1 MPGSASMPWHPPYR
15 RLAYALVSLLVAIT
29 GGLGNAL
36 VTANLPFLQGQLA
49 LTPTQGSW
57 LVAAYAM
64 VNVTANLLAF
74 KFRQQYGIRLFAE
87 IGLGLYAALAVLH
100 LFVGSFETTMLTRAA
115 SGFAGAAC
123 STLGTL
129 YMLQA
134 LPRRFTGNLLVVGVG
149 LSQLAVPIAWIVSPG
164 LVDTGQW
171 HQLYS
176 FEAGL
181 ALCAFAAV
189 VVLKL
194 PPGIQVKAFEPL
206 DFLTFALLAPA
217 VALLVIVLAQGYTRW
232 WLNTPWLGWA
242 LVASI
247 VLSTTAFIIE
257 HYRRNPL
264 LQIRWLSKLPVLH
277 FIVGAFLIRFLTT
290 EQSYGVVNLMRTL
303 GMGPDQMR
311 PLFVVILAGV
321 IVGIAG
327 ASLTFG
333 PKRLIA
339 QLLMAILL
347 LGAAAFFDQHRTS
360 MDRPHDFYASQFLAS
375 VGAGMF
381 MGPLIMLGI
390 SAALKQGVD
399 HMITFLV
406 TLSITQT
413 LGGLAGSAVLG
424 TFQLHREQ
432 LYSSAL
438 TSQLDPADPVVA
450 QRLRIQQQLYA
461 AQITDPVLR
470 SAQGSA
476 QLAQTTRREAN
487 VRGFNDVFTLSGWL
501 AIGFLCWLLLLSL
514 RTAPRPAEFST
525 MPPVPPRPDDAD
537 NVTPPPP
544 TDAAPAPTPV
554 EPAVA
559 PKYLK
564 PSARSVVVM
573 VVVALLGIA
582 LILRAWH
589 LWPFTSSV
597 MVTDNAYV
605 RGQITVMA
613 PQVNGYVT
621 EVLVKDFQHVK
632 EGEPLLRIDDRIY
645 AQRVAQAQAT
655 LDSARAALANSDQS
669 QAQNRAQIA
678 SARATLSAGQAEL
691 QRSRNETKRYEEL
704 AAQQLVSINDRDKF
718 RTTQAS
724 AQASV
729 QQSQAQIR
737 IAEETL
743 VSTQVARKS
752 LEAQV
757 ESAQAQ
763 LELARIDLANTV
775 IHAPRDGQISEASVR
790 VGQYVAAGSQLLFL
804 VPDTLWVVAN
814 YKEGQ
819 TWGMAI
825 GQPATFSVDAFQGQ
839 VLRGRV
845 QEIAPATGSE
855 FSVLRPDNASGNFTK
870 VVQRLPVRI
879 SINGNQEL
887 AKQLRPGMSVIV
899 RVDTRSKPMD

>member
-1 MPGSASMPWHPPYR
+1 
-15 RLAYALVSLLVAIT
+15 
-29 GGLGNAL
+29 
-36 VTANLPFLQGQLA
+36 
-49 LTPTQGSW
+49 
-57 LVAAYAM
+57 
-64 VNVTANLLAF
+64 
-74 KFRQQYGIRLFAE
+74 
-87 IGLGLYAALAVLH
+87 
-100 LFVGSFETTMLTRAA
+100 
-115 SGFAGAAC
+115 
-123 STLGTL
+123 
-129 YMLQA
+129 
-134 LPRRFTGNLLVVGVG
+134 
-149 LSQLAVPIAWIVSPG
+149 
-164 LVDTGQW
+164 
-171 HQLYS
+171 
-176 FEAGL
+176 
-181 ALCAFAAV
+181 
-189 VVLKL
+189 
-194 PPGIQVKAFEPL
+194 
-206 DFLTFALLAPA
+206 
-217 VALLVIVLAQGYTRW
+217 
-232 WLNTPWLGWA
+232 
-242 LVASI
+242 
-247 VLSTTAFIIE
+247 
-257 HYRRNPL
+257 
-264 LQIRWLSKLPVLH
+264 
-277 FIVGAFLIRFLTT
+277 
-290 EQSYGVVNLMRTL
+290 
-303 GMGPDQMR
+303 
-311 PLFVVILAGV
+311 
-321 IVGIAG
+321 
-327 ASLTFG
+327 
-333 PKRLIA
+333 
-339 QLLMAILL
+339 
-347 LGAAAFFDQHRTS
+347 
-360 MDRPHDFYASQFLAS
+360 
-375 VGAGMF
+375 
-381 MGPLIMLGI
+381 
-390 SAALKQGVD
+390 
-399 HMITFLV
+399 
-406 TLSITQT
+406 
-413 LGGLAGSAVLG
+413 
-424 TFQLHREQ
+424 
-432 LYSSAL
+432 
-438 TSQLDPADPVVA
+438 
-450 QRLRIQQQLYA
+450 
-461 AQITDPVLR
+461 
-470 SAQGSA
+470 
-476 QLAQTTRREAN
+476 
-487 VRGFNDVFTLSGWL
+487 
-501 AIGFLCWLLLLSL
+501 
-514 RTAPRPAEFST
+514 
-525 MPPVPPRPDDAD
+525 MPPVPPRSDDAD

-621 EVLVKDFQHVK
+621 EVLVKDFQHVRQ
-632 EGEPLLRIDDRIY
+632 GEPLLRIDDRIY

-691 QRSRNETKRYEEL
+691 QRSRNELKRYEEL

-718 RTTQAS
+718 RTSQAS

-825 GQPATFSVDAFQGQ
+825 GQPAAFSVDAFQGQ

-879 SINGNQEL
+879 SIDEGQKL
-887 AKQLRPGMSVIV
+887 AAQLRPGMSVIV
-899 RVDTRSKPMD
+899 RVDTAGKPKD

>member
-1 MPGSASMPWHPPYR
+1 
-15 RLAYALVSLLVAIT
+15 
-29 GGLGNAL
+29 
-36 VTANLPFLQGQLA
+36 
-49 LTPTQGSW
+49 
-57 LVAAYAM
+57 
-64 VNVTANLLAF
+64 
-74 KFRQQYGIRLFAE
+74 
-87 IGLGLYAALAVLH
+87 
-100 LFVGSFETTMLTRAA
+100 
-115 SGFAGAAC
+115 
-123 STLGTL
+123 
-129 YMLQA
+129 
-134 LPRRFTGNLLVVGVG
+134 
-149 LSQLAVPIAWIVSPG
+149 
-164 LVDTGQW
+164 
-171 HQLYS
+171 
-176 FEAGL
+176 
-181 ALCAFAAV
+181 
-189 VVLKL
+189 
-194 PPGIQVKAFEPL
+194 
-206 DFLTFALLAPA
+206 
-217 VALLVIVLAQGYTRW
+217 
-232 WLNTPWLGWA
+232 
-242 LVASI
+242 
-247 VLSTTAFIIE
+247 
-257 HYRRNPL
+257 
-264 LQIRWLSKLPVLH
+264 
-277 FIVGAFLIRFLTT
+277 
-290 EQSYGVVNLMRTL
+290 
-303 GMGPDQMR
+303 
-311 PLFVVILAGV
+311 
-321 IVGIAG
+321 
-327 ASLTFG
+327 
-333 PKRLIA
+333 
-339 QLLMAILL
+339 
-347 LGAAAFFDQHRTS
+347 
-360 MDRPHDFYASQFLAS
+360 
-375 VGAGMF
+375 
-381 MGPLIMLGI
+381 
-390 SAALKQGVD
+390 
-399 HMITFLV
+399 
-406 TLSITQT
+406 
-413 LGGLAGSAVLG
+413 
-424 TFQLHREQ
+424 
-432 LYSSAL
+432 
-438 TSQLDPADPVVA
+438 
-450 QRLRIQQQLYA
+450 
-461 AQITDPVLR
+461 
-470 SAQGSA
+470 
-476 QLAQTTRREAN
+476 
-487 VRGFNDVFTLSGWL
+487 
-501 AIGFLCWLLLLSL
+501 
-514 RTAPRPAEFST
+514 
-525 MPPVPPRPDDAD
+525 AD

-718 RTTQAS
+718 RTAQAS

-879 SINGNQEL
+879 SINEGQKL
-887 AKQLRPGMSVIV
+887 AAQLRPGMSVIV